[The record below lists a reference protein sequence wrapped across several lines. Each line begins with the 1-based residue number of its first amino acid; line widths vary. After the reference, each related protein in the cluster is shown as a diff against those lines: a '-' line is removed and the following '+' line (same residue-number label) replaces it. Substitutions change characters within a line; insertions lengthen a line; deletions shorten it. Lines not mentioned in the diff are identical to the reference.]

1 MQRHCSLICPALP
14 RSPIQAAP
22 AAPTRRYVWQPA
34 WSLHTADLTPHY
46 AAEEIMMKNVCKLLS
61 VMFAALMLVGAL
73 ALSSAPAQASHR
85 RYTAIASV

>member
-1 MQRHCSLICPALP
+1 
-14 RSPIQAAP
+14 
-22 AAPTRRYVWQPA
+22 
-34 WSLHTADLTPHY
+34 
-46 AAEEIMMKNVCKLLS
+46 MKNVCKLLS